1 MFQVNDYKLTLSL
14 VIAAALAGCGGGGGG
29 GTTGTTAS
37 TGTAA
42 STASTAS
49 TGSASVATTVQ
60 ADGSSA
66 SPAATPV
73 TGSVPVQNDVVDAS
87 GSLVPATY
95 RDTVSKFSKAEGIE
109 YRYGPSA
116 ASYGKSGNSGLPTWE
131 TRADQSYDPIS
142 IRVSGDRGCVP
153 SSQGGFCGTW
163 QVGGPLQT
171 DAGDYSSSIVHT
183 AYVADN
189 PSANVGMSNLQALS
203 MAHNTFAQK
212 PEPSWTTDLS
222 NGVNEIAAVDY
233 LNKGLNA
240 REPVAVGR
248 CYARSGWCTNS
259 LMVFQ
264 SGLIGTA
271 GSNTSS
277 NRATVQLASG
287 KVPTAIAITGS
298 NEFALVTV
306 WDTVNLK
313 GQIAVIALAGL
324 CNGCDPDNAST
335 WYNNWGEWNGVYP
348 GLPNLG
354 NTAYMK
360 VLGYVDL
367 PDSMRTPTEISASTG
382 MAFEAY
388 NRTFAPGTND
398 LQSYYALP
406 LTDQT
411 NRTSFDSGVNSD
423 AYAKAGVAVV
433 ISKSEKRAAFIDLRP
448 LFSYYR
454 DKYFRGSQ
462 SDFNAMIASRGPG
475 ADQWPYTFDAVAS
488 QKPTVIKTVDFDN
501 RPTAVNVRQND
512 GPRRAF
518 IATQEGQ
525 LHIYDLGNY
534 LNASGGGAASEI
546 VRKGGVTVGR
556 NPTHI
561 AHVKPH
567 ETNSVYTDGYAR
579 EVIVTS
585 RGDRRIEWVKF
596 AADFNS
602 GVSRA
607 NPLTDTRLV
616 DPIATEDA
624 ENHGTESYI
633 LSVADYGGKQLS
645 NYRYG
650 PVVFWTNQGSG
661 KACQPPGGCATNG
674 TFEFGGSYALPGSPF
689 QAAGSNIP

>member
-1 MFQVNDYKLTLSL
+1 MFQVNDYKFTMPL
-14 VIAAALAGCGGGGGG
+14 VLAALLVGCGGGGGG
-29 GTTGTTAS
+29 GTSTTAQGGS
-37 TGTAA
+37 T
-42 STASTAS
+42 SL
-49 TGSASVATTVQ
+49 TTTTQ
-60 ADGSSA
+60 ADAGSG
-66 SPAATPV
+66 AATPV
-73 TGSVPVQNDVVDAS
+73 TGTVPLQNDVVDAA
-87 GSLVPATY
+87 GSLVPAAY

-116 ASYGKSGNSGLPTWE
+116 ASYGKAGNSGVPTLQG
-131 TRADQSYDPIS
+131 RGDQSYDQIS
-142 IRVSGDRGCVP
+142 IRVQGDRGCAP

-163 QVGGPLQT
+163 QVGGPLQI
-171 DAGDYSSSIVHT
+171 APGDYSSSIVHT

-189 PSANVGMSNLQALS
+189 PAAHVGMSNLQALS

-212 PEPSWTTDLS
+212 PEPSWTTEQS
-222 NGVNEIAAVDY
+222 NGVNEIAAVKY
-233 LNKGLNA
+233 LNEGLNA

-248 CYARSGWCTNS
+248 CYGRSGWCMNS

-264 SGLIGTA
+264 NGLIGTA
-271 GSNTSS
+271 GSNTGS

-287 KVPTAIAITGS
+287 KVPTAIAVTGS

-324 CNGCDPDNAST
+324 CNGCNPDAPGGVNGSQP
-335 WYNNWGEWNGVYP
+335 WYYNWGEWNGVYP

-382 MAFEAY
+382 MVFEEY
-388 NRTFAPGTND
+388 NRTFAAGTND
-398 LQSYYALP
+398 MQPYHALP
-406 LTDQT
+406 LTNQA
-411 NRTSFDSGVNSD
+411 NRTSFDSGVNSN
-423 AYAKAGVAVV
+423 AYAKTGVAVV

-475 ADQWPYTFDAVAS
+475 ASQWPYTFDAVAS
-488 QKPTVIKTVDFDN
+488 QKPTVIKTVDFEN
-501 RPTAVNVRQND
+501 RPTAVNVRPND

-518 IATQEGQ
+518 IATQEGT

-546 VRKGGVTVGR
+546 VRRGGVTVGR

-561 AHVKPH
+561 AYVKPH
-567 ETNSVYTDGYAR
+567 ETKTVYKEGFDR

-585 RGDRRIEWVKF
+585 RGDRRIEWVQF
-596 AADFNS
+596 AQDFNS

-633 LSVADYGGKQLS
+633 LSVADYGGKKLS

-650 PVVFWTNQGSG
+650 PVVFWTNRGG
-661 KACQPPGGCATNG
+661 GNACQPPNGCATNG
-674 TFEFGGSYALPGSPF
+674 AYEFAGSFDLPGRPF
-689 QAAGSNIP
+689 RATGSNIP

>member
-1 MFQVNDYKLTLSL
+1 LFQVNDYKYAMPL
-14 VIAAALAGCGGGGGG
+14 VLAAALAGCGGGGGG
-29 GTTGTTAS
+29 GTTSASGTTS
-37 TGTAA
+37 
-42 STASTAS
+42 
-49 TGSASVATTVQ
+49 SASVTTTTQ
-60 ADGSSA
+60 ADTSSA
-66 SPAATPV
+66 AAATAV
-73 TGSVPVQNDVVDAS
+73 TGTVPLQNDVVDVA
-87 GSLVPATY
+87 GSLVPAAY
-95 RDTVSKFSKAEGIE
+95 RDTVSKFSKAAGIE

-116 ASYGKSGNSGLPTWE
+116 ASYGKSGNSGLPTWG
-131 TRADQSYDPIS
+131 TRGDQSYDPIS
-142 IRVSGDRGCVP
+142 IRVSGDRGCAP

-163 QVGGPLQT
+163 QIGGPLQT
-171 DAGDYSSSIVHT
+171 DSGDYSSSIVHT

-189 PSANVGMSNLQALS
+189 PAANVGMSNLQALS

-212 PEPSWTTDLS
+212 PEPSWTTGLS
-222 NGVNEIAAVDY
+222 SGANDPAAAEY
-233 LNKGLNA
+233 LNKGLSA

-248 CYARSGWCTNS
+248 CYGRSGWCTNS

-264 SGLIGTA
+264 NGLIGTA

-287 KVPTAIAITGS
+287 KVPTAIAVTGS

-324 CNGCDPDNAST
+324 CNGCNPDNPGT

-382 MAFEAY
+382 MVFEEY
-388 NRTFAPGTND
+388 NRVFAPGTND
-398 LQSYYALP
+398 MKNYYALP
-406 LTDQT
+406 LTDQS
-411 NRTSFDSGVNSD
+411 NRTSFDSGVNSN
-423 AYAKAGVAVV
+423 AYAKTGVAVV

-454 DKYFRGSQ
+454 DKYFKGSQ
-462 SDFNAMIASRGPG
+462 SDFNSMIASRGPG
-475 ADQWPYTFDAVAS
+475 ANQWPYTFDAVAS
-488 QKPTVIKTVDFDN
+488 QKPTVIKTVDFEN
-501 RPTAVNVRQND
+501 RPTAVNVRPND

-518 IATQEGQ
+518 IATQEGT

-534 LNASGGGAASEI
+534 LTASGGGAASEI

-561 AHVKPH
+561 AYVKPH
-567 ETNSVYTDGYAR
+567 ETTSVYTDGFAR

-596 AADFNS
+596 ASDFNS
-602 GVSRA
+602 GVAREK
-607 NPLTDTRLV
+607 PLTLTDTRLV

-661 KACQPPGGCATNG
+661 KACQPPNGCATSG

>member
-1 MFQVNDYKLTLSL
+1 MFQVNDYKLTMTL
-14 VIAAALAGCGGGGGG
+14 VVAAALVGCGGGGGG
-29 GTTGTTAS
+29 GG
-37 TGTAA
+37 G
-42 STASTAS
+42 STASA
-49 TGSASVATTVQ
+49 GSASGSASLSTTVQ
-60 ADGSSA
+60 ADGSSGG
-66 SPAATPV
+66 AAGT
-73 TGSVPVQNDVVDAS
+73 TGSVGLSTGTVSLQNDVVDT
-87 GSLVPATY
+87 GGKVVPAAY
-95 RDTVSKFSKAEGIE
+95 RETALLMSKAAGIE

-116 ASYGKSGNSGLPTWE
+116 ASYGKAGNSGVPTMQ
-131 TRADQSYDPIS
+131 TRGDQSYDPIS
-142 IRVSGDRGCVP
+142 IRTQGDRGCAP

-171 DAGDYSSSIVHT
+171 ASGDYSSSIVHT

-189 PSANVGMSNLQALS
+189 PATHVGMSNLQALS

-212 PEPSWTTDLS
+212 PEPSWTTELS
-222 NGVNEIAAVDY
+222 NGVNEIAAVGY
-233 LNKGLNA
+233 LNKGLDA

-248 CYARSGWCTNS
+248 CYGRSGWCMNS

-264 SGLIGTA
+264 NGLIGTA
-271 GSNTSS
+271 GSNTGS

-287 KVPTAIAITGS
+287 KVPTAIAVTGS

-324 CNGCDPDNAST
+324 CNGCDPDNQST
-335 WYNNWGEWNGVYP
+335 WYYNWGEWNGVYP

-367 PDSMRTPTEISASTG
+367 PDGMRSPTEISASTG
-382 MAFEAY
+382 MVFEEY
-388 NRTFAPGTND
+388 NRTFAAGTND
-398 LQSYYALP
+398 MTPYHALP
-406 LTDQT
+406 LTNPT
-411 NRTSFDSGVNSD
+411 NRASFDSGVNSN
-423 AYAKAGVAVV
+423 AYAKTGVAVV

-462 SDFNAMIASRGPG
+462 NDFNAMIASRGPG
-475 ADQWPYTFDAVAS
+475 ANQWPYTFDAVAS

-501 RPTAVNVRQND
+501 RPTAVNVRPND

-546 VRKGGVTVGR
+546 VRRGGVTVGR

-561 AHVKPH
+561 ATVKPH
-567 ETNSVYTDGYAR
+567 ETTTVYKEGFGR

-585 RGDRRIEWVKF
+585 RGDRRIEWVQF
-596 AADFNS
+596 AQDFNS

-633 LSVADYGGKQLS
+633 LSVADYGGKKLS

-650 PVVFWTNQGSG
+650 PVVFWTNQGG
-661 KACQPPGGCATNG
+661 GRACQPPGGCATNG
-674 TFEFGGSYALPGSPF
+674 TYEFGGSYDLPGRPF